1 MKAGLKKIGW
11 SIPLLLVLAAI
22 VYYGYLQQ
30 DNVPADRLFFRIGTG
45 DNAETVSA
53 WQDDKGTYYVF
64 LPSYADMRT
73 VRAIVDPVCKA
84 EVDGITLRGETDLS
98 AFTMGETYDI
108 RIIHGQREAEEAR
121 ICFLK
126 SANVAAMFINTRTGS
141 MERIHEDK
149 DYEEQVRAV
158 LFDEEG
164 METYAGF
171 VDKLEGRGQSSWNSD
186 KKSYLLTL
194 ARAHEM
200 LGMNPA
206 EKWVLISNSSDVT
219 NLRNKVIYDLAG
231 KTGLKWSP
239 SCRYIDLYL
248 NGNYAGLYLLAEKV
262 EINGQRLDLKPD
274 KEGEHISFLCRNE
287 LDFRWK
293 SLRNPFLTRFGR
305 TVEITSPEAAS
316 EFKKKQIARDVQMM
330 EDAILSGDAGE
341 LKKYIDV
348 DSWARKYL
356 IDEIFGNIDSDLASS
371 YFYCDYSDGSPVFYA
386 GPVWDYDKTFG
397 AEWLRNDN
405 PCAFYANTEFE
416 SSKWA
421 TPYYHALYKN
431 EVFYER
437 MVEIYREEL
446 LPLVMELKNYGIGQQ
461 AAVIANAAEM
471 NRIRWFK
478 EDDDISGRP
487 IIDFLTKRI
496 AFLNEA
502 WLDGERFFSEQVEV
516 SPDKPYLSYAVR
528 PGEKLPALPAFV
540 VDNHTGQ
547 VWHDRDTGETF
558 DFDQTFTRDTVLLME
573 AGPSVNNNG
582 YRFISILACLTLVGL
597 AASALFTFIWID
609 CRRSRIKR

>member
-1 MKAGLKKIGW
+1 MKAGLKKIGR
-11 SIPLLLVLAAI
+11 SIPMLLVLAAI

-30 DNVPADRLFFRIGTG
+30 DNVSAGQLLFRIGTG

-53 WQDDKGTYYVF
+53 WQDNEGTYYVF

-73 VRAIVDPVCKA
+73 VRTIADPACKVEA
-84 EVDGITLRGETDLS
+84 DGITLTGETDLS
-98 AFTMGETYDI
+98 AFTIGETYDI
-108 RIIHGQREAEEAR
+108 RISHRRRTAEEAH
-121 ICFLK
+121 ICFLR
-126 SANVAAMFINTRTGS
+126 SANVAAMFIDTPTGS
-141 MERIHEDK
+141 MERIHRDK
-149 DYEEQVRAV
+149 DYQEQEVRAAV
-158 LFDEEG
+158 FDEKG

-171 VDKLEGRGQSSWNSD
+171 NDKLEGRGQSSWNNA

-194 ARAHEM
+194 ERAHEM

-206 EKWVLISNSSDVT
+206 EKWVLVSNVYDVT

-231 KTGLKWSP
+231 RTKLQWTPG
-239 SCRYIDLYL
+239 CRYVDLYL
-248 NGNYAGLYLLAEKV
+248 NGNYVGLYLLAEKV

-274 KEGEHISFLCRNE
+274 KDGEHISFLCKND

-305 TVEITSPEAAS
+305 TVEITSPEEPTVS
-316 EFKKKQIARDVQMM
+316 QKQQIFRDVQLM
-330 EDAILSGDAGE
+330 EDAILSGDVEE

-356 IDEIFGNIDSDLASS
+356 IDEIFCNIDSDMASS
-371 YFYCDYSDGSPVFYA
+371 YFYCDYSEGRPVFFA
-386 GPVWDYDKTFG
+386 GPVWDYDMTAG
-397 AEWLRNDN
+397 AAGLRNGN
-405 PCAFYANTEFE
+405 PRAFYANTEFE
-416 SSKWA
+416 SSLWA

-431 EVFYER
+431 DLFYER

-446 LPLVMELKNYGIGQQ
+446 LPLVMELTNYGIGQQ
-461 AAVIANAAEM
+461 AAVIENAAEM

-478 EDDDISGRP
+478 EDDDISGRR
-487 IIDFLTKRI
+487 IIDFLTERI
-496 AFLNEA
+496 SFLNEA
-502 WLDGERFFSEQVEV
+502 WLDGEQFFSVQIEV

-528 PGEKLPALPAFV
+528 PGEKLPELPASV
-540 VDNHTGQ
+540 TDYIAP
-547 VWHDRDTGETF
+547 VWYDRDSGETF

-573 AGPSVNNNG
+573 RGSSVRKG
-582 YRFISILACLTLVGL
+582 GRRFISLLAGLALIGL
-597 AASALFTFIWID
+597 AASVLFTFIWID